1 MTEDTLSE
9 LRNRYAA
16 PEIPKCSICGGELSI
31 QRSGGGSPT
40 VWACSGMID
49 DPTGE
54 RTWVYAEGRSMA
66 DEHYEHSR
74 WTDYR
79 RGGDS
84 DVIDLINAYQSLS
97 AQSECPALVLPDGW
111 KLVPVEP
118 TEDMVIRGFES
129 APDELFS
136 EPKVW
141 ADYDAMSGCQQ
152 AAHRALLC
160 WQAMLSAA
168 PAVPHIAPIE
178 PICASGGTEWVKL
191 TLEQAKKIYRDLDAC
206 QKVIHYARGFDPS
219 YVTDAQDC
227 LKIIDDA
234 LAATP
239 EVE

>member
-1 MTEDTLSE
+1 M
-9 LRNRYAA
+9 LR
-16 PEIPKCSICGGELSI
+16 PKFQNVVFAVASFPFSALV
-31 QRSGGGSPT
+31 GSPT

-49 DPTGE
+49 APTGE
-54 RTWVYAEGRSMA
+54 RTWVFAEGRSMA
-66 DEHYEHSR
+66 DDHYESSR

-97 AQSECPALVLPDGW
+97 AQSACPALVLPDGW
-111 KLVPVEP
+111 KLVPVGP

-141 ADYDAMSGCQQ
+141 AEYDAMSGCQQ

-178 PICASGGTEWVKL
+178 PICASGGAEWTVNSL
-191 TLEQAKKIYRDLDAC
+191 AN
-206 QKVIHYARGFDPS
+206 
-219 YVTDAQDC
+219 
-227 LKIIDDA
+227 DA
-234 LAATP
+234 LIMLDRIDTSDADDDDRVEEVKRIVRLLAAVP